1 VWNSVHFNLYFRT
14 FASWF
19 LSPFRLHLFLLTP
32 FFRLHFVCSVISL
45 CHFSHFFPKK
55 GKNFLLFWFICVVF
69 CFLLSIVTFIVSF
82 YLPPSLL
89 TFDITLHSLFDLQPE
104 HYNGTLQ
111 NKLTLHKSIKH
122 PPTTSQMALNSNAAL
137 WNDFLYLFRGRWKT
151 TDN

>member
-1 VWNSVHFNLYFRT
+1 MKFSLFQFIFPYICFLISIAFSSSFISTNSILSSSFCLFRNLFV
-14 FASWF
+14 S
-19 LSPFRLHLFLLTP
+19 LF
-32 FFRLHFVCSVISL
+32 S
-45 CHFSHFFPKK
+45 FFPKK

-69 CFLLSIVTFIVSF
+69 FFLLSIVTFFVSF

-89 TFDITLHSLFDLQPE
+89 TLDITLHSLFDLQPE

-122 PPTTSQMALNSNAAL
+122 PPTTSQMALNSNTAL

-151 TDN
+151 ADN